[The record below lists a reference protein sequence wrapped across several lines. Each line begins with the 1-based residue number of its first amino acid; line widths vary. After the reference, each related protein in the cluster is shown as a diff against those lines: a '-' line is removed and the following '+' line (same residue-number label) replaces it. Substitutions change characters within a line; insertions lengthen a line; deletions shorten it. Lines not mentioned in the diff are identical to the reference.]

1 MTPLFK
7 IVLVVL
13 ALLATGI
20 GLATAEGG
28 LIPEDPT
35 QLVKLLVFWPTSQ
48 SEYVFLACAWL
59 GIVVHWLNSR
69 RKKTLRV
76 SLSSYLLQ
84 TYKGRSLATVVVI
97 YVAVMGLLMAGV
109 AKDAALPGAAIGGV
123 AVGWVID
130 SLINKG

>member
-7 IVLVVL
+7 MVLV
-13 ALLATGI
+13 ALILLVTSIGI
-20 GLATAEGG
+20 AAAEGG

-35 QLVKLLVFWPTSQ
+35 QLVKLLVFWPSTKP
-48 SEYVFLACAWL
+48 EYVFLACAWA
-59 GIVVHWLNSR
+59 GILAHWANSR